1 MASGKPT
8 PGTTTPTGQ
17 ATHRLSL
24 PAGIDPDM
32 LDTLSELTAL
42 LTRLRHT
49 IASAPPSQSG
59 PSRSRLSSS
68 PPSQQPAI
76 SSQPAAAAPA
86 TGQTPS
92 AAGAPASTSDPAS
105 SQATHLHQPL
115 TLKELPAAA
124 DSIRHR
130 LQRARDRITQELPDM
145 TRTIAE
151 QEAEMAALVDKIRR
165 QRAELEKLKE
175 FGAKAEMA
183 AATAAAGSVPPTT
196 SSDQGG
202 GGEVDDGEGD
212 NGGGD
217 RMVTT

>member
-1 MASGKPT
+1 
-8 PGTTTPTGQ
+8 
-17 ATHRLSL
+17 
-24 PAGIDPDM
+24 
-32 LDTLSELTAL
+32 
-42 LTRLRHT
+42 
-49 IASAPPSQSG
+49 
-59 PSRSRLSSS
+59 
-68 PPSQQPAI
+68 
-76 SSQPAAAAPA
+76 
-86 TGQTPS
+86 
-92 AAGAPASTSDPAS
+92 
-105 SQATHLHQPL
+105 
-115 TLKELPAAA
+115 
-124 DSIRHR
+124 
-130 LQRARDRITQELPDM
+130 M